1 MPSYREMIQKR
12 MQNVNTRTRPL
23 EYAVPHGLPSA
34 KNFVGSVRMPQLPR
48 ELPKELV
55 KPNYSAYSDDAMNY
69 PVSFYG
75 FSNSLDTLDAFQTR
89 NQRRRRGNYSA
100 YSATS
105 AISTA
110 DIDTLAAAANK
121 LLADGL
127 IEQKTYN
134 AGVAWDSF
142 IKDSPIDQVNYYFI
156 KPATFASAS
165 GSSHF
170 GIYMLRTFA
179 QTAAEIALL
188 SDNSSVG
195 TWYFN
200 SANPS
205 SAVMKGQLM
214 TIRDKWEAG
223 LSLAIG
229 DRAVSIRLMGIVG
242 ILAKVAGLGAAAPL
256 SSEAAFNALKAFFT
270 TVKGLQ
276 VTQLFAAQQ

>member
-1 MPSYREMIQKR
+1 MR
-12 MQNVNTRTRPL
+12 NVNTRTRPL
-23 EYAVPHGLPSA
+23 EYAVPHGLSSA

-48 ELPKELV
+48 ELPKKLV

-110 DIDTLAAAANK
+110 DIDALAAAANK

-134 AGVAWDSF
+134 AGVAWASF
-142 IKDSPIDQVNYYFI
+142 LTSNPMQQATYYFI
-156 KPATFASAS
+156 TPADLKTVWTPSFASFLNATFALTEAQMKDVPPNNILGEWYNSSTYS
-165 GSSHF
+165 GSLSAAQV
-170 GIYMLRTFA
+170 MTTRTGW
-179 QTAAEIALL
+179 INGL
-188 SDNSSVG
+188 
-195 TWYFN
+195 
-200 SANPS
+200 
-205 SAVMKGQLM
+205 
-214 TIRDKWEAG
+214 TI
-223 LSLAIG
+223 AIG
-229 DRAVSIRLMGIVG
+229 DAAVSSRIMGIVG
-242 ILAKVAGLGAAAPL
+242 ILAKVAMLNTAAPL
-256 SSEAAFNALKAFFT
+256 SSTAAFNALKAFFT
-270 TVKGLQ
+270 TVKGLK